1 MEPMTFTAAAI
12 ATLVFS
18 ETFKE
23 VGKALGKGTLEAG
36 GKVTKL
42 LWEKRPGAAKALEAG
57 EDTPDYKDAIAEVET
72 LASQDAE
79 LSSAIQAVVA
89 ALQAQP
95 QGQQIVTSFVQKA
108 ANVYNAPVTIQEQN
122 ITL

>member
-36 GKVTKL
+36 GKLTKL
-42 LWEKRPGAAKALEAG
+42 LWAKRPGAAKALEAG
-57 EDTPDYKDAIAEVET
+57 EDAPGYKDAIAKVEA
-72 LASQDAE
+72 LAGQDAE
-79 LSSAIQAVVA
+79 LSSAIQAVVT

-95 QGQQIVTSFVQKA
+95 QGQQIVHSFVQKA
-108 ANVYNAPVTIQEQN
+108 GNVYNAPVSIQEQN
-122 ITL
+122 FTF